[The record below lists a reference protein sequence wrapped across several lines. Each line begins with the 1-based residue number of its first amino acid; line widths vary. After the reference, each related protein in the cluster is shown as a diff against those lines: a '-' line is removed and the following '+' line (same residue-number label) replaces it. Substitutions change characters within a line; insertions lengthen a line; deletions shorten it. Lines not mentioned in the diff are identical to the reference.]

1 MLIFNVD
8 DVGGFTLDCLYRSSL
23 KHITII
29 DKNCFDTTNQN
40 RQICTKRL
48 NEPKVAVLAQ
58 MYPSI
63 TPMQEQIDSVFL
75 KRFNIIA
82 FGYIVDAI
90 DDIYGK
96 VDITRTTLHKLLEK
110 FIVSTGSAKKLNPLH
125 IRLDNIWKTHGD
137 KFARKLLEYLKKAG
151 IRRSFKAA
159 FSPEVPKCKALWSCI
174 CCNNEFWTIALVSN
188 HTKYKI
194 S

>member
-1 MLIFNVD
+1 
-8 DVGGFTLDCLYRSSL
+8 
-23 KHITII
+23 
-29 DKNCFDTTNQN
+29 
-40 RQICTKRL
+40 
-48 NEPKVAVLAQ
+48 

-194 S
+194 Y